1 MHPQPCHVRFAEQ
14 LQACI
19 DAVFARKAIDGTLV
33 QTLNIPL
40 TSCGVVRLSKPLAK
54 KISAHCK
61 AMNVHLSYSPV
72 AHGYNVIIDL
82 QTVTRTVAQANL

>member
-19 DAVFARKAIDGTLV
+19 DAVFARKVIDGTRV
-33 QTLNIPL
+33 QTLNISL
-40 TSCGVVRLSKPLAK
+40 DSIGVVRLSKPLAK

-61 AMNVHLSYSPV
+61 VMNVHLSYSPV

-82 QTVTRTVAQANL
+82 ETVTRTVAQASL